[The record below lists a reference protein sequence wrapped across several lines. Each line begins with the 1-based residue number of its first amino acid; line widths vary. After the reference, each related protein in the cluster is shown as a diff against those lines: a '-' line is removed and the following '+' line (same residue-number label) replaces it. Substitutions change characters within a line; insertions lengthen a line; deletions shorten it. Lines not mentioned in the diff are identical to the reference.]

1 MEMREFKIGRQFL
14 LALFLIGIVMLI
26 SSIWFVFEFESVGV
40 DIFNILHFGFALL
53 PISISV
59 YLYLYVRLFVSEN
72 GIRLE
77 ANFLNWMNYELT
89 WEEIESVLIF
99 TNPLNKQAQF
109 FLYSSKLKMLKGLNP
124 VLFEPV
130 EGGQFSKPLT
140 LKERILGSKKTT
152 VLEGLIRQY
161 AQNIKPVKQSELRSM
176 LKDTSDDLGKEAAF
190 FATLSLL
197 AFGLGIAFLFLG
209 DSKHLLSQNAYFWI
223 GLVTILTSL
232 IAIKV
237 LPKDKKL
244 AVFFIT
250 PLFAGCCAWLFV
262 QSIHLINLK
271 NTEAKDIEY
280 RLVESQNVYQ
290 VWQAS
295 GYPEIEIH
303 SDPGNLAY
311 EDEGRVQIIKLHIGP
326 IGFYDIPREEVN
338 ALLKSKQSFY

>member
-1 MEMREFKIGRQFL
+1 MRMREFKIGSQFL

-26 SSIWFVFEFESVGV
+26 SSIWFVFEFESAGV
-40 DIFNILHFGFALL
+40 DIFNVLHFGFALL

-72 GIRLE
+72 SIRLE

-89 WEEIESVLIF
+89 WEEIESVMVFI
-99 TNPLNKQAQF
+99 NPLNKQAQF

-124 VLFEPV
+124 ILFEPV

-140 LKERILGSKKTT
+140 WKERILGSKKTT
-152 VLEGLIRQY
+152 ELEDLIRVH
-161 AQNIKPVKQSELRSM
+161 APNIKSVKQSELRSLM
-176 LKDTSDDLGKEAAF
+176 KGTSDDLGKEAAV
-190 FATLSLL
+190 FAALSLL
-197 AFGLGIAFLFLG
+197 AFGLGVAFLFLG
-209 DSKHLLSQNAYFWI
+209 NSKHLLSQNACFWI
-223 GLVTILTSL
+223 GLVAILTSL
-232 IAIKV
+232 IAIKL

-244 AVFFIT
+244 AIFFIT
-250 PLFAGCCAWLFV
+250 PLFAGCCTWFFV
-262 QSIHLINLK
+262 QSIHLFTLN
-271 NTEAKDIEY
+271 NTEAISIEY

-290 VWQAS
+290 IWQAL
-295 GYPEIEIH
+295 GYPDIEIH

-311 EDEGRVQIIKLHIGP
+311 EDEGSIQLIKLHIGP